1 MDSQAATC
9 ANRPEVPF
17 APFLAGLA
25 LWALMRLI
33 LEAFVKAVNPEF
45 FEELKLDIRKKYDLY
60 FGMCLGTIVK
70 VVAITS
76 CTLSVFTTSAETDII
91 GFSRPLNTAE
101 QWCWGS
107 RAIIYIQ
114 ELPHIASIP
123 ELIIHHLLSVAGM
136 IGIMTFNIPRR
147 QLYLMWG
154 TLVSEFVGNSR
165 LLLKFHGKLTPRMF
179 WWFSLA
185 MAVTI
190 MGFRVTGCFV
200 ALTWVLRGGTSG
212 VALFVNVGAITIY
225 LSYMFMMTWRE
236 LDRAKIVV
244 IDKSQ
249 PAQLIIA
256 DKWRV
261 NLYGLVIGLAFMW
274 TELSALL
281 IYEANGERLKTQ
293 AELHDLAWAALQA
306 VAAGLLG
313 AYVTAPIA
321 RLASPKR
328 GLRKRKGG
336 PRLWLQGGCFSAA
349 AALLLSPTIA
359 DSIDKK
365 AFLACMGVSFP
376 LLSAMRYLGCH
387 YAGIGPSATK
397 RRTSF
402 VLPPS
407 PPASPPLADS
417 KSEAT
422 DAPKTAR
429 PASPPPSTA
438 LSFGASLCS
447 AALYCIVL
455 TAHLLDLVELNHAVY
470 VAIAIQSLVDFEVE
484 HRRADVSKKETLWTM
499 VYLGAQM
506 FATVSYFEY
515 ISVFASPE
523 YIVAPNVLLLCCA
536 LIVGFA
542 MDVLSR
548 RTRRSEQGTGEK
560 LESKDGKVV
569 RKKGNQGKIA
579 AVVTTVLLVLL
590 LILANYFGMMPTAV
604 TSVEEARKIMAT
616 PGPGWGVWDAAWSWQ
631 FVVSTL
637 GVALMPVAA
646 MQIVG

>member
-1 MDSQAATC
+1 MDSEAATC

-17 APFLAGLA
+17 APFLTGLA

-45 FEELKLDIRKKYDLY
+45 FEDLKLDIRKKYDLY
-60 FGMCLGTIVK
+60 FGMCLGTMVK
-70 VVAITS
+70 VVAMTS
-76 CTLSVFTTSAETDII
+76 CTLSVFTTSADADII

-101 QWCWGS
+101 QWCWGT

-114 ELPHIASIP
+114 ELPHVASIP
-123 ELIIHHLLSVAGM
+123 ELIIHHLLGVAGM
-136 IGIMTFNIPRR
+136 IAIMVFNIPRR

-165 LLLKFHGKLTPRMF
+165 LFLKFHGKLTPRMF

-185 MAVTI
+185 MVVTI
-190 MGFRVTGCFV
+190 VGFRVTGCLV

-225 LSYMFMMTWRE
+225 LCYMFMMTWRE
-236 LDRAKIVV
+236 LDRAKIVA
-244 IDKSQ
+244 IDKSHST
-249 PAQLIIA
+249 QLIIA

-281 IYEANGERLKTQ
+281 IYEADGERLKTQ

-306 VAAGLLG
+306 VMAGLLG
-313 AYVTAPIA
+313 AYVATPMA

-328 GLRKRKGG
+328 GPRKKRGG
-336 PRLWLQGGCFSAA
+336 PRLWLQGGCLSAA
-349 AALLLSPTIA
+349 AILSFSPTIA
-359 DSIDKK
+359 DSIDKM

-387 YAGIGPSATK
+387 YTGIGPSATK
-397 RRTSF
+397 RQISF
-402 VLPPS
+402 VLSPS
-407 PPASPPLADS
+407 PPASPPLASS
-417 KSEAT
+417 KNEAT
-422 DAPKTAR
+422 DAPKAAL
-429 PASPPPSTA
+429 PGSNTA
-438 LSFGASLCS
+438 LSFGAGLCS

-455 TAHLLDLVELNHAVY
+455 TTHLMDLIALSHAVY
-470 VAIAIQSLVDFEVE
+470 VAVAIQSLIDFEVE
-484 HRRADVSKKETLWTM
+484 HRRGDVSKNETLWTM
-499 VYLGAQM
+499 LYLAAQM
-506 FATVSYFEY
+506 FATVSYLEY
-515 ISVFASPE
+515 TSVFASPV
-523 YIVAPNVLLLCCA
+523 YVVAPNMLLLCCA
-536 LIVGFA
+536 LTVGFA

-548 RTRRSEQGTGEK
+548 RTRRTEQDTGEK
-560 LESKDGKVV
+560 LESKEGKVIQ
-569 RKKGNQGKIA
+569 KKGNQGKIA
-579 AVVTTVLLVLL
+579 AVVTTAFMVLL

-637 GVALMPVAA
+637 GVALLPVAVVQ
-646 MQIVG
+646 MVG